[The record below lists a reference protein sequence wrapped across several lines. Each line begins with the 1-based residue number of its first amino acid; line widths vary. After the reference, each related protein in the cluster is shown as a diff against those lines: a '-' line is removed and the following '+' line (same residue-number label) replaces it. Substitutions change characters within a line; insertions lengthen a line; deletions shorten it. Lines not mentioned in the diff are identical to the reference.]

1 MASLSRRF
9 WLLTALCALLGST
22 LLLPGLSG
30 GFLLDDP
37 PTITENAAV
46 TITTLDAASLMQAAS
61 GFVAG
66 GGSRALPMLT
76 FALNYWWSGPD
87 PAAFKAVNIAI
98 HALTTLSLAVFFRLL
113 LASAGWPNQR
123 TTLVAPALA
132 LAWAIHPM
140 QVSSVL
146 YVVQRMQTLGT
157 LFLVLALQAYL
168 KMRLAQIDG
177 TRNRQY
183 GMLTGLYWAL
193 ALACKEDS
201 ILLPAYTLAL
211 ELTVLR
217 FRSMQPGSAQ
227 RLRHGY
233 LLAYAAAALIFLF
246 FILPHYWSWEH
257 YRYRDFSSSER
268 LLTQARVLT
277 MYLGQILWPIP
288 SHLPFYY
295 DDLQPS
301 RGLLQPWT
309 TLPSLLLV
317 VGLLGLAWFLRHRR
331 SLFALGIFLFFAG
344 HAISSNVIGLELA
357 FEHRNHFPLIGITL
371 AIGDLLAAANTR
383 LHPDARILAASCAA
397 TLVALGFCTWQR
409 ADAWGSPLGFARY
422 SARIASHSERA
433 LGTLCSTTFDL
444 STGKPGTP
452 LFDEA
457 LAACNQGA
465 NLSLGASALTSLVLL
480 KTIDGSVRQTDW
492 DRLFQRMRD
501 VTMSPSN
508 IGIAWHLIRYSSGD
522 PRIDPSNVLTVLD
535 IISSRTKFRPEEYA
549 AFGFY
554 AIKNN
559 LDDDAL
565 RYFVRAVQYSP
576 PGSELPAALVDD
588 LRREGLIF
596 FAERIQTVIGKKN
609 QGPTEKPTA
618 SQEIMKR

>member
-1 MASLSRRF
+1 MASLSHRF
-9 WLLTALCALLGST
+9 WLLASLCALFGGA
-22 LLLPGLSG
+22 LLLPGLG
-30 GFLLDDP
+30 GSFLLDDP

-46 TITTLDAASLMQAAS
+46 TITTLDAASLVQAAS

-76 FALNYWWSGPD
+76 FALNYWWNGPD

-113 LASAGWPNQR
+113 LTSAGWPSQR
-123 TTLVAPALA
+123 TALVAPALA
-132 LAWAIHPM
+132 LAWAIHPL

-157 LFLVLALQAYL
+157 LFLVLALWAYL

-177 TRNRQY
+177 ARSRQY
-183 GMLTGLYWAL
+183 GMLASLCWAL

-201 ILLPAYTLAL
+201 VLLPAYTLAL

-217 FRSMQPGSAQ
+217 FRSMQPELAQ
-227 RLRHGY
+227 RLRRGY
-233 LLAYAAAALIFLF
+233 LLACAAAALVFLF
-246 FILPHYWSWEH
+246 FVLPHYWSWEH

-268 LLTQARVLT
+268 LLTQARVLA
-277 MYLGQILWPIP
+277 MYLGQILWPLP

-317 VGLLGLAWFLRHRR
+317 VGLLELAWFLRQRR
-331 SLFALGIFLFFAG
+331 PLFALGIFLFFAG
-344 HAISSNVIGLELA
+344 HAVSSNIIGLELA
-357 FEHRNHFPLIGITL
+357 FEHRNHFPLIGAVL
-371 AIGDLLAAANTR
+371 AIGDLLAAAYSR
-383 LHPDARILAASCAA
+383 LRPNARILASAC
-397 TLVALGFCTWQR
+397 TVIFVALGLCTWQR
-409 ADAWGSPLGFARY
+409 AEAWGSPLGFARY
-422 SARIASHSERA
+422 SARIAPHSERA

-452 LFDEA
+452 FFDEA

-465 NLSLGASALTSLVLL
+465 NLSVGASALTSLVLL
-480 KTIDGSVRQTDW
+480 KTIDGSVRQSDW
-492 DRLFQRMRD
+492 DRLFQRMRT

-508 IGIAWHLIRYSSGD
+508 IGIIWHIIRYSSGD
-522 PRIDPSNVLTVLD
+522 PRIDPSNVLTTLD
-535 IISSRTKFRPEEYA
+535 IIANRAEFRPEEYA
-549 AFGFY
+549 AFGYY
-554 AIKNN
+554 ALKNQ

-565 RYFVRAVQYSP
+565 RYFIRAVQYSP
-576 PGSELPAALVDD
+576 TGSGLPAALVAD

-596 FAERIQTVIGKKN
+596 FAERIQAVMDNKT
-609 QGPTEKPTA
+609 
-618 SQEIMKR
+618 